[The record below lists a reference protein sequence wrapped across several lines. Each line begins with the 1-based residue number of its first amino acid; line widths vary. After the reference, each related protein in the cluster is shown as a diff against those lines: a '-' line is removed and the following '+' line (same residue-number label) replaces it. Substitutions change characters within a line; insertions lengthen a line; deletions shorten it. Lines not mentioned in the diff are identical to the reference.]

1 MHNKCVRIPVFRYTL
16 FFHVI
21 VECNLRGVG
30 IACACGFAP
39 SIVTLKKH
47 QPLLY
52 RPIHPSRASSGQ
64 GGTMRRASWHGA
76 AATGMGAWSCGPAP
90 GGPSGRNRPVVSLLC
105 RAALACLP
113 GHASCCLAC
122 RHSGS
127 IGPVW
132 LPCPACAPVAWHGM
146 VLNAR
151 VVSIQTHVVRFLQV
165 TCPCRQWINMTVI
178 VLHPSHN
185 HHRGACG
192 TQKAVLSYL
201 FPLCA
206 ISIEY
211 HADNLRFHESF
222 MHYAPEKSSCPA
234 GLVGL

>member
-105 RAALACLP
+105 RAHWP
-113 GHASCCLAC
+113 AC
-122 RHSGS
+122 RPCIVLPRLSPFREYWSGLAA
-127 IGPVW
+127 
-132 LPCPACAPVAWHGM
+132 LPCLC
-146 VLNAR
+146 
-151 VVSIQTHVVRFLQV
+151 
-165 TCPCRQWINMTVI
+165 
-178 VLHPSHN
+178 
-185 HHRGACG
+185 ACG
-192 TQKAVLSYL
+192 VARDGPECPRGQHPDPCSPVSSSNV
-201 FPLCA
+201 PL
-206 ISIEY
+206 
-211 HADNLRFHESF
+211 
-222 MHYAPEKSSCPA
+222 
-234 GLVGL
+234 